1 MVIKNLG
8 SENLNNL
15 SHATEL
21 TTQNLISISLKCGN
35 SNVQGWI
42 HNLWNIV
49 QNEIQVS
56 LLKDYD
62 KAIKC
67 AKILSFYLPS
77 VS

>member
-35 SNVQGWI
+35 SAG
-42 HNLWNIV
+42 L
-49 QNEIQVS
+49 
-56 LLKDYD
+56 DT
-62 KAIKC
+62 
-67 AKILSFYLPS
+67 
-77 VS
+77 